1 VRFLLDQNISP
12 DLARAL
18 TNLGHDAV
26 HVRDLG
32 MSRASDIQILEQAQL
47 DQRVILSSDTD
58 FGELL
63 ARTNAASPSVVLL
76 RRQSDRRAA
85 QVAHLLAANLDA
97 VEADLAAGAVVVIE
111 AERMRVR
118 RLPMRP
124 AD

>member
-47 DQRVILSSDTD
+47 DQRVIPSSDTD
-58 FGELL
+58 FGGLL
-63 ARTNAASPSVVLL
+63 ARGPCAHRRPTQHRHRSSSVGSRIDAQRKLHTSSRRISTPSRPTSQQEPSWSS
-76 RRQSDRRAA
+76 RR
-85 QVAHLLAANLDA
+85 N
-97 VEADLAAGAVVVIE
+97 E
-111 AERMRVR
+111 
-118 RLPMRP
+118 
-124 AD
+124 